1 MRASLII
8 GTIFLVAGIIIAVFA
23 KQIVDDTIST
33 HLNYFATRSAFF
45 DYLAE
50 LLVNVHLLKGV
61 PLLAGVWLVWF
72 EMPQMDMRARIVSGL
87 IAVNLASLLS
97 RAMQVFEPT
106 RQRPISDL
114 TLSVVPPL
122 GIDPLMLTGSGSIPS
137 DHAVLLFGVATV
149 LAVIRPTVGAVG
161 ILIALL
167 VCVGRIYSGLHFMSD
182 ILAGAGLGMLAAGAS
197 QLAPFPS
204 ACRVFPR
211 WANNRA
217 GIFYAAAFV
226 VTYLMATLFED
237 VRHIAHGLAK
247 LLLLY

>member
-1 MRASLII
+1 MRASLLIGAICLFTSII
-8 GTIFLVAGIIIAVFA
+8 VAVFA
-23 KQIVDDTIST
+23 KQMVDYPIST

-45 DYLAE
+45 DYLVE
-50 LLVNVHLLKGV
+50 LFVNVHLLKGV
-61 PLLAGVWLVWF
+61 LLLAGVWLVWF
-72 EMPQMDMRARIVSGL
+72 AVPQMDMRARIVSGL

-97 RAMQVFEPT
+97 RAVQVFAPV
-106 RQRPISDL
+106 RQRPLSDL
-114 TLSVVPPL
+114 DLSIVSPL
-122 GIDPLMLTGSGSIPS
+122 GIDPLMLTGSGSLPS

-149 LAVIRPTVGAVG
+149 LTIIRPTVGAVG

-167 VCVGRIYSGLHFMSD
+167 VCVCRIYSGLHYMSD

-204 ACRVFPR
+204 ACQVFPR

-217 GIFYAAAFV
+217 GVFYAAAFV

-237 VRHIAHGLAK
+237 VRHIARGLAK